1 MRFLFGKKTGSNYQ
15 LVISISAA
23 ELRLLI
29 LKEKPNKA
37 PELIVN
43 DVERLQNNN
52 ITQALSNLNERYKKL
67 SLDDAKVTFVLQLAH
82 YQSTAVD
89 RPDVPDEDLAAS
101 LRFQLDE
108 LTEMSPDQMITDYY
122 ELPLQASGQDK
133 VTAVVAPKELLA
145 NIVDAV
151 AAQSWQL
158 TDITVSEV
166 VLKNL
171 FQHREKPCMVLYGL
185 SQNRYVAQ
193 IYRAGKLVFTRE
205 LRGVRDLSKYSVE
218 EIKLGALEPLATE
231 IQRSMDYYEGQL
243 RQAGLREVVLAVA
256 GPQREAMAESL
267 HELLAVDVELFE
279 YPQWMNELC
288 EGDFSDLEALAA
300 SITPSAQGDAQ

>member
-1 MRFLFGKKTGSNYQ
+1 MRFLFGKKTGSSYQ
-15 LVISISAA
+15 LVISLSAA
-23 ELRLLI
+23 ELRLLV
-29 LKEKPNKA
+29 LKEKTNQA

-43 DVERLQNNN
+43 DVERLKNNN

-67 SLDDAKVTFVLQLAH
+67 SLDDATVTFVLQPDH

-89 RPDVPDEDLAAS
+89 RPDVPAEDIAAS

-108 LTEMSPDQMITDYY
+108 LTEMKPDEMVTDYY

-133 VTAVVAPKELLA
+133 ITAVLAAKSLLST
-145 NIVDAV
+145 IVEAV
-151 AAQSWQL
+151 SAQSWELQE
-158 TDITVSEV
+158 ITVSEV
-166 VLKNL
+166 VLKYL
-171 FQHREKPCMVLYGL
+171 FQQQEKPCLVLYGL

-193 IYRAGKLVFTRE
+193 IYRAGDLVFTRE
-205 LRGVRDLSKYSVE
+205 LRGVRDLSKYSAE

-243 RQAGLREVVLAVA
+243 RQAGLRKLVLAVA
-256 GPQREAMAESL
+256 GPQREAMVESL
-267 HELLAVDVELFE
+267 HELLAIDVELYE
-279 YPQWMNELC
+279 YPQWMSELC

-300 SITPSAQGDAQ
+300 SMKLGSEEETQ

>member
-1 MRFLFGKKTGSNYQ
+1 MRFLFGKKTGSSYQ
-15 LVISISAA
+15 LVISLSAA
-23 ELRLLI
+23 ELRLLV
-29 LKEKPNKA
+29 LKEKTNQA

-43 DVERLQNNN
+43 DVERLKNNN

-67 SLDDAKVTFVLQLAH
+67 SLDDATVTFVLQPDH

-89 RPDVPDEDLAAS
+89 RPDVPAEDIAAS

-108 LTEMSPDQMITDYY
+108 LTEMKPDEMVTDYY

-133 VTAVVAPKELLA
+133 IIAVLAAKGLLST
-145 NIVDAV
+145 IVEAV
-151 AAQSWQL
+151 SAQSWELQE
-158 TDITVSEV
+158 ITVSEV
-166 VLKNL
+166 VLKYL
-171 FQHREKPCMVLYGL
+171 FKEQEKPCLVLYGL

-193 IYRAGKLVFTRE
+193 IYRAGELVFTRE
-205 LRGVRDLSKYSVE
+205 LRGVRDLSKYSAE

-243 RQAGLREVVLAVA
+243 RQAGLRKLVLAVA
-256 GPQREAMAESL
+256 GPQREAMVESL
-267 HELLAVDVELFE
+267 HELLAIDVELYE
-279 YPQWMNELC
+279 YPQWTSELC

-300 SITPSAQGDAQ
+300 SMKLGSEEETQ